1 MKKFVEFLPLD
12 SSRLNVPAEYQVG
25 VIDEFIR
32 GLRDLFPKMQME
44 TVIFRSLDTSII
56 GILFEYEAKESLVP
70 QVMERCKFPVETS
83 ERGSAVLAI
92 THYMEHK
99 CPFLNETVGSITG
112 LPIDQGILSYSVAEK
127 ISETVQ
133 PLQRAKFAIGHKKL
147 IVIIDQYN
155 SSALAQLTAQLNS
168 WGMNGWYI
176 KKRLS

>member
-1 MKKFVEFLPLD
+1 MKQFVEFLPLD
-12 SSRLNVPAEYQVG
+12 SSRLNVPEEYQVG
-25 VIDEFIR
+25 VIDEFIKD
-32 GLRDLFPKMQME
+32 LRDLFPKMQME

-70 QVMERCKFPVETS
+70 QVMETCKFPVETS
-83 ERGSAVLAI
+83 KRGSAVLSI
-92 THYMEHK
+92 TQYMEHK

-133 PLQRAKFAIGHKKL
+133 PLHGEKFAIGHKRL
-147 IVIIDQYN
+147 IVVIDQYN
-155 SSALAQLTAQLNS
+155 SSVLAQLTTQLS
-168 WGMNGWYI
+168 LLGMNGWHI